1 MKRSLDIRWAEVRVG
16 IVLFAALAVAA
27 LAIFT
32 VGEKTRLFAP
42 TARLQVLLPN
52 VQGLKVGAPVWLSGV
67 MIGTVAEVAFTLPE
81 RSDQVTVT
89 LQIDT
94 SALPRV
100 GSDAVIAIRT
110 RGLLGE
116 KYVDITPGDQQGTAP
131 EGPIQGVSTRG
142 VDEVME
148 EAHQV
153 FLRLG
158 EVVESLDSRK
168 GTLGKFLQ
176 DPALY
181 DNLTDLSARLRT
193 LVETATEGKGSLA
206 RIIKDPVL
214 YERMVTFSTRGEAA
228 AVQFQGFVASLEKS
242 EGTLGRLAR
251 DPALYKESLATVQ
264 QARATFEEFS
274 ALLGEVHRGD
284 GTAGKLINDPALHE
298 RMVRTLDD
306 LDLLVRDIRENP
318 GRYVRLSLF

>member
-1 MKRSLDIRWAEVRVG
+1 VKRSLDIRWAEVRVG
-16 IVLFAALAVAA
+16 IVLFAALSVTA

-42 TARLQVLLPN
+42 KATLQVLLPN
-52 VQGLKVGAPVWLSGV
+52 VQGLKIGAPVWLSGV
-67 MIGTVAEVAFTLPE
+67 MVGTVADVAFTLPE
-81 RSDQVTVT
+81 RSDQITVT
-89 LQIDT
+89 LQIET
-94 SALPRV
+94 TALPRV
-100 GSDAVIAIRT
+100 GSDAVITIKT

-116 KYVDITPGDQQGTAP
+116 KYVAITPGGQQGTAP

-153 FLRLG
+153 FVRLG
-158 EVVESLDSRK
+158 EVVESLDSRE

-181 DNLTDLSARLRT
+181 DNLTSLSGRLRT
-193 LVETATEGKGSLA
+193 LVETASGGKGSLA
-206 RIIKDPVL
+206 RILNDPLL
-214 YERMVTFSTRGEAA
+214 YEKMVTFSAKGETAA
-228 AVQFQGFVASLEKS
+228 TQFQGFVASLENS
-242 EGTLGRLAR
+242 EGTLGRLAK

-264 QARATFEEFS
+264 QARATFKEFN
-274 ALLGEVHRGD
+274 ALLDQVHRGD

-306 LDLLVRDIRENP
+306 LELLVRDIRENP